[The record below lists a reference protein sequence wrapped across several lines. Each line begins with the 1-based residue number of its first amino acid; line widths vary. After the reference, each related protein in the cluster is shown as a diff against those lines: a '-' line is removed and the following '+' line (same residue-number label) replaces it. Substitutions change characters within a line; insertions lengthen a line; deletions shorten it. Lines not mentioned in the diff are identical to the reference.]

1 MIEEKQYQPRIFI
14 VDDESSV
21 RDSLTKWFQEYDY
34 IVGSAADANEA
45 LEKFKP
51 GKWDIAFL
59 DIRLPGME
67 GPELHHRIKEIDPD
81 VTTIMITAY
90 ASVETAVKTLRDGA
104 YDYITKPIDPDY
116 LIHLITKIVEQKKNT
131 H

>member
-1 MIEEKQYQPRIFI
+1 MTNEITDKINIFI

-21 RDSLTKWFQEYDY
+21 RDSLTKWFEEFDY
-34 IVGSAADANEA
+34 NVGSAADADEA

-51 GKWDIAFL
+51 GKYDIAFL

-67 GPELHHRIKEIDPD
+67 GPELHHRLKEIDPN

-90 ASVETAVKTLRDGA
+90 ASVETAVKTLKDGA

-116 LIHLITKIVEQKKNT
+116 LIHLISKIMKQKNLQK
-131 H
+131 